1 MNSSSY
7 AEGVA
12 AKVLLPGEPLAAHA
26 AGEGPLSGVTADV
39 PLHDPLLLG
48 RVRAERTLV
57 EFHRHHQTVTCRG
70 HERQRVS
77 VKASENWLRICTGN
91 ASQTSHVYFSVFFK

>member
-1 MNSSSY
+1 MKWSSY
-7 AEGVA
+7 AKSVA

-26 AGEGPLSGVTADV
+26 AGKGPLSGVTANV

-57 EFHRHHQTVTCRG
+57 EFHRHHQTITCRG
-70 HERQRVS
+70 RKEMRG
-77 VKASENWLRICTGN
+77 SEKWLCFYSG
-91 ASQTSHVYFSVFFK
+91 

>member
-1 MNSSSY
+1 MKLSSY

-12 AKVLLPGEPLAAHA
+12 AKVLLPREPLAAHA

-39 PLHDPLLLG
+39 PLHDALLLG

-57 EFHRHHQTVTCRG
+57 EFHRHYQTITCRG
-70 HERQRVS
+70 HER
-77 VKASENWLRICTGN
+77 
-91 ASQTSHVYFSVFFK
+91 

>member
-1 MNSSSY
+1 MEYSGFVHFLGVWSINAPSVMKLSSY

-26 AGEGPLSGVTADV
+26 AGEGPLSGVTANV
-39 PLHDPLLLG
+39 PLHDALLLG

-57 EFHRHHQTVTCRG
+57 ELHRHHQAITCRG
-70 HERQRVS
+70 RER
-77 VKASENWLRICTGN
+77 
-91 ASQTSHVYFSVFFK
+91 